1 MLSRIRMILF
11 ITACFSG
18 LNSQAQ
24 VVVKGIVA
32 DGITK
37 EPIHGANIQCIDTHC
52 HSACTTNDKGIFQL
66 NCTDCKQFSVSS
78 SGYQLM
84 KIDIPATAVIYLQ
97 PSNSLL
103 NEIVVT
109 ANRGDAVKRSS
120 APVAV
125 ASISARTIQDNRA
138 ISADQLLNKISGV
151 NMVSLGNE
159 QHQMSI
165 RQPITTK
172 SLFLYLEDGIPV
184 RTTGVFNHNALLEMN
199 MAATRN
205 IEVIKG
211 PSSSLYGSEAIGG
224 VVNFLTIAPTVKPV
238 MKVSLQGHHLGYKR
252 AEWQSSFRIN
262 QWGFALSG
270 YHADKKNGYL
280 EYNGFNKT
288 AITARVDYRF
298 NDKTSLSNSV
308 TAINYYSDMAGN
320 IDSSMFASKKFSN
333 PQSFTYRKLNALRLR
348 STLNHQWNEGS
359 KTTASVIY
367 RDNMLGQN
375 PAYRV
380 RDDYRKAGTVWI
392 GKKDLAHGEINENEF
407 NSYALVAQ
415 HKQELNWKNTV
426 ITGGISA
433 DLSPSTYHSD
443 YIRIRKDSVSKKYT
457 GYTTTDSTLSNYSTG
472 IGNYA
477 AFTNVEISPAER
489 WRIVLSLR
497 YDLFRYRYNN
507 HLASTSFSG
516 APDTV
521 SSFNR
526 LSPKLG
532 FTYQLNARTGFYAN
546 YSQGFVPPQLTE
558 MFTGVKV
565 PDLKP
570 AVFNNYEAG
579 GWAELIK
586 SKLSIDASIY
596 YLEGRNEVVSM
607 KLDDGTTENRN
618 AGRTIHKGI
627 ELGLQSTP
635 FKSVSFRYSG
645 AFSRHEFV
653 QFIEKGN
660 NYSGNEMNAAPR
672 WIHHAEF
679 WFKPAFVKGLR
690 LGLEWQHNGSYFM
703 DPKNTEKYKG
713 YQVFHLRSGY
723 RTGALDIW
731 FSVMNAGN
739 AYYATL
745 ATKTGSG
752 ETYQLA
758 EPRTFQAGISY
769 DLGYLLNKKP

>member
-1 MLSRIRMILF
+1 MLSRIRMIVF
-11 ITACFSG
+11 ISACLAG

-24 VVVKGIVA
+24 VVIKGLVA

-37 EPIHGANIQCIDTHC
+37 EPIPGATIQCADTHC
-52 HSACTTNDKGIFQL
+52 GAACTTNDKGLFQL
-66 NCTDCKQFSVSS
+66 QCTDCKQLSVSYI
-78 SGYQLM
+78 GYQVLNVELS
-84 KIDIPATAVIYLQ
+84 ATAVIYLQ
-97 PSNSLL
+97 PSNSLM
-103 NEIVVT
+103 NAIVVT

-125 ASISARTIQDNRA
+125 ASINARMIQDSRA

-184 RTTGVFNHNALLEMN
+184 RTTGIFNHNALLEMN
-199 MAATRN
+199 MAATKN

-224 VVNFLTIAPTVKPV
+224 VVNFLTISPTVKPLL
-238 MKVSLQGHHLGYKR
+238 KLSLQAHHLGYKR

-270 YHADKKNGYL
+270 YYADKKNGYM
-280 EYNGFNKT
+280 EYSDFNKT

-298 NDKTSLSNSV
+298 NDKTSLSNSL
-308 TAINYYSDMAGN
+308 TSINYYSDMAGN

-333 PQSFTYRKLNALRLR
+333 PQSFTYRKLNALRIR
-348 STLNHQWNEGS
+348 STLNHNWNENS
-359 KTTASVIY
+359 KTTASIFY
-367 RDNMLGQN
+367 RDNRLGQN
-375 PAYRV
+375 PAYRI
-380 RDDYRKAGTVWI
+380 RDDYRKSGNTWI
-392 GKKDLAHGEINENEF
+392 GKKDLAHGEISENEF
-407 NSYALVAQ
+407 SSYALVAQ

-426 ITGGISA
+426 LTGGISA
-433 DLSPSTYHSD
+433 DLSPSSYHSD

-457 GYTTTDSTLSNYSTG
+457 GYATTDSTLTHYSTG

-477 AFTNVEISPAER
+477 AFTNVEFSPAEK
-489 WRIVLSLR
+489 WRVVLSLR

-507 HLASTSFSG
+507 HLSPSSFSG

-521 SSFNR
+521 SRFNR
-526 LSPKLG
+526 FSPKLG
-532 FTYQLNARTGFYAN
+532 FTYQLNPRTGFYAN

-565 PDLKP
+565 PELKP

-586 SKLSIDASIY
+586 NKLSIDASIY
-596 YLEGRNEVVSM
+596 YLEGRNEVVSVR
-607 KLDDGTTENRN
+607 LDDGTTENRN
-618 AGRTIHKGI
+618 AGRTVHKGI
-627 ELGLQSTP
+627 EMGLQSAP
-635 FKSVSFRYSG
+635 FNSLSLRYSG
-645 AFSRHEFV
+645 AYSRHQFV
-653 QFIEKGN
+653 QFNEKGN

-672 WIHHAEF
+672 WIQNAEL
-679 WFKPAFVKGLR
+679 WFKPGFVKGLR
-690 LGLEWQHNGSYFM
+690 IGLEWQHAGSYFM

-713 YQVFHLRSGY
+713 YHVFHLRSGY

-731 FSVMNAGN
+731 FNVMNAGN

-745 ATKTGSG
+745 ATKTNSG

-769 DLGYLLNKKP
+769 DIGHLLNKKR